1 MKKIF
6 KTTAIIMMLVI
17 AIFTTGCESQRD
29 KYTQLANEEARIG
42 MEIANNAAN
51 RKYKSQQE
59 GFRELAIR
67 LEPIIN
73 EMEKV
78 AKGDKE
84 LENLAKEERAELE
97 KIKIKA
103 GMK

>member
-1 MKKIF
+1 MKNIF
-6 KTTAIIMMLVI
+6 KTTAIVMMLII

-29 KYTQLANEEARIG
+29 KYKRLENEGARIS
-42 MEIANNAAN
+42 MEVANNAAN
-51 RKYKSQQE
+51 RKYKSEQE
-59 GFRELAIR
+59 ALRDLVIR
-67 LEPIIN
+67 TEPIFR

-78 AKGDKE
+78 AKGDKV
-84 LENLAKEERAELE
+84 LEKAIEEEKAELE

>member
-6 KTTAIIMMLVI
+6 KTTAIIMMLI
-17 AIFTTGCESQRD
+17 MAIFTTGCESQRD
-29 KYTQLANEEARIG
+29 KYTKLANEGARIG
-42 MEIANNAAN
+42 MEVANNAVN

-59 GFRELAIR
+59 GFRELVIR

-97 KIKIKA
+97 RMKINA

>member
-6 KTTAIIMMLVI
+6 KTTAIIMMLI
-17 AIFTTGCESQRD
+17 MAIFTTGCESQRD
-29 KYTQLANEEARIG
+29 KYTKLANEEARIG

-59 GFRELAIR
+59 GFREFVIR
-67 LEPIIN
+67 VEPIIN

-84 LENLAKEERAELE
+84 LENLAKEERAEIE
-97 KIKIKA
+97 RMKIKA

>member
-6 KTTAIIMMLVI
+6 KTTAIIMMLI
-17 AIFTTGCESQRD
+17 MAIFTTGCESQKD
-29 KYTQLANEEARIG
+29 KYTKLENEGARIG

-59 GFRELAIR
+59 AFRELAIR

-78 AKGDKE
+78 AKGDKI
-84 LENLAKEERAELE
+84 LEEGVRQEKIELE